1 MDPLRPDLV
10 DLTQDQRR
18 GLPRSVG
25 VLGALLL
32 ITVGAL
38 WALAVHARPAVPEG
52 AEAVLDILLLLL
64 GIVAVS
70 LAGVVG
76 WLLTWAPRMLA
87 RQGIVADSAGL
98 LLFQDAKWWFG
109 GRSLHVPWSAL
120 AEVRD
125 HRPAG
130 LGARGG
136 LVLHLYDLAPGA
148 KAPGWAMIV
157 PAGGLPPEKEEQ
169 SDQARLFLTLPASGG
184 DELSRVIE
192 RRCRPAGGGPVGGVD
207 PVGGDPFSGAGPGS
221 GDGGPAGTAAGPAS
235 GSSTPGAVP
244 VRPVADPAAAAR
256 RGPGRG
262 GHPGPP
268 AGAAPTV
275 GDLFPGAAV
284 AGTAAGP
291 AGAHHA
297 PGAAIPAQPGTA
309 FSPGT
314 GGASAYETWLTV
326 RGQRIIAWA
335 VLPVALVGTPVFVLA
350 SVVRGSDDG
359 WGSTSALV
367 LTAVVA
373 AGMLVSAVLLPWYWA
388 PQGVSGNEYGISVRR
403 ERMWWARGGGLFVP
417 WADVHG
423 VVAHRRAWDGSEE
436 SWGLPVVELAV
447 SHLDAG
453 ARPPSWARTVPAGA
467 PGWGTVADRP
477 RLGITVAEPYLARRI
492 ELLVLRARP
501 DLAEVS
507 GPSAPSGGPVPGSAV
522 SGVASGDPVG
532 VPATASAAHATPVAA
547 RVPDVRVDQWIAVPR
562 RGVGRAL
569 TALGTVAA
577 VVALAFLGMADDR
590 WFPALASAPAAR
602 MTAFAAIVLVCAA
615 VLVRL
620 VAVTVPRRL
629 ARSGIRISTEGLV
642 LTREDLWWSRGS
654 RVRLTWADVGGVR
667 ESRALTVTALQSGR
681 PVERT
686 VDVVVRAGRIPGRL
700 PHWARAR
707 GGTEPG
713 TVRVRL
719 MVGER
724 GRRRLLAGIR
734 DRGDRDRT
742 QE

>member
-32 ITVGAL
+32 IAAGAF
-38 WALAVHARPAVPEG
+38 WALAVHARPTVPEG
-52 AEAVLDILLLLL
+52 AEAALDILLLLL

-76 WLLTWAPRMLA
+76 WLLTWAPRMLT

-130 LGARGG
+130 PGARGG
-136 LVLHLYDLAPGA
+136 LVLHLHDLAPGA

-157 PAGGLPPEKEEQ
+157 PAGGMPPEKEEQ
-169 SDQARLFLTLPASGG
+169 SDRARLFLTLPASGR

-192 RRCRPAGGGPVGGVD
+192 RRCRPAGGGPAAGAE
-207 PVGGDPFSGAGPGS
+207 PVGGGPWSGAVPGP
-221 GDGGPAGTAAGPAS
+221 GDGGPAAGTADGPTS
-235 GSSTPGAVP
+235 GSSTPGAV
-244 VRPVADPAAAAR
+244 
-256 RGPGRG
+256 
-262 GHPGPP
+262 
-268 AGAAPTV
+268 
-275 GDLFPGAAV
+275 
-284 AGTAAGP
+284 
-291 AGAHHA
+291 
-297 PGAAIPAQPGTA
+297 PAQPGTA
-309 FSPGT
+309 FSPG
-314 GGASAYETWLTV
+314 GGVSAHQTWLTV

-367 LTAVVA
+367 LASVVA
-373 AGMLVSAVLLPWYWA
+373 AGVLVSAVLLPWYWA

-403 ERMWWARGGGLFVP
+403 ERMWWARAGGLFVP

-423 VVAHRRAWDGSEE
+423 VVAHRRTWDGSEE

-453 ARPPSWARTVPAGA
+453 ARPPGWARTVPAGA

-477 RLGITVAEPYLARRI
+477 RLGITVGEPYLARRI

-501 DLAEVS
+501 DLAGVS
-507 GPSAPSGGPVPGSAV
+507 APSAPSGGPVPGSAG

-532 VPATASAAHATPVAA
+532 VPATAAAAHATTVAA
-547 RVPDVRVDQWIAVPR
+547 QVPDVRVDQWIAVPR

-577 VVALAFLGMADDR
+577 VVVLAFLGMADDR

-602 MTAFAAIVLVCAA
+602 MTVFAAIVLVCAA

-654 RVRLTWADVGGVR
+654 RVKLTWADVGDVR

-681 PVERT
+681 PVERA
-686 VDVVVRAGRIPGRL
+686 VDVVVRAGRLPDRL

-734 DRGDRDRT
+734 DRDRT